1 MFFSPRIL
9 MFIKFLNG
17 TRMEALV
24 AIVLVD
30 GWGQVRGRP
39 PKTCALYFAILGF
52 LHISWRLYCSNH
64 LFYDWPL
71 GDCTSVFNTSSRQR
85 VIEDDIF
92 S

>member
-1 MFFSPRIL
+1 MCKKIVRSTSQKGNVIFC
-9 MFIKFLNG
+9 M
-17 TRMEALV
+17 MEDLV

-30 GWGQVRGRP
+30 GWGQVRERP

-71 GDCTSVFNTSSRQR
+71 GD
-85 VIEDDIF
+85 
-92 S
+92 